1 MEIPIPLSTIAFVP
15 VEDSWEAEKMRL
27 KTLKMLSLMKGSPGL
42 IAENEAE
49 STNFITIISEDA
61 EDDDYFFFDIDVDT
75 DCEIVSYSSDF
86 YHKSDSNKSLSSN
99 DSQSMKFKN
108 EAHSQ
113 SNRSTLFSDEDD
125 QVAEEMFFM
134 EL

>member
-15 VEDSWEAEKMRL
+15 VEDSWEEEKMRL
-27 KTLKMLSLMKGSPGL
+27 KTLKMLSLMKDSPGL

-49 STNFITIISEDA
+49 STNFTTTVSEDA

-99 DSQSMKFKN
+99 DSQSMN

-125 QVAEEMFFM
+125 QVAEEMFFL

>member
-1 MEIPIPLSTIAFVP
+1 
-15 VEDSWEAEKMRL
+15 MRL
-27 KTLKMLSLMKGSPGL
+27 KTLKMLSLMKDSPASRL
-42 IAENEAE
+42 IAENVAE
-49 STNFITIISEDA
+49 SKNFVTVTEDA

-99 DSQSMKFKN
+99 DSQSMN

>member
-1 MEIPIPLSTIAFVP
+1 MEILSIVP
-15 VEDSWEAEKMRL
+15 VEDSWDAEKMLL
-27 KTLKMLSLMKGSPGL
+27 KTLKMLSLMKDSPGL

-49 STNFITIISEDA
+49 STNFTTIVSEDA
-61 EDDDYFFFDIDVDT
+61 EDDDYFFFDIDIDVDT

-99 DSQSMKFKN
+99 DSQSMKFKY

>member
-1 MEIPIPLSTIAFVP
+1 MEIPIPLSTIALVP

-27 KTLKMLSLMKGSPGL
+27 KTLKMLSLMKDSPGL

-49 STNFITIISEDA
+49 STNFTTKISEDA

-99 DSQSMKFKN
+99 DSQSMN